1 MAMTRR
7 ELLAAAAL
15 SQSAAH
21 AQTERPNILL
31 VLSDDHSVPY
41 LGCYGYPVK
50 TPHLDKFAS
59 QGLRCTRMFT
69 AAPQC
74 VPSRAAMMTGR
85 MPVAIRMGRFSTP
98 LPPEIVTF
106 PELLRTAGYFTGVCR
121 RNYHLDGPATA
132 EARATFEAHNMIT
145 FAPRLDW
152 VDRNSPRAQT
162 AAKLNEFFDKK
173 PAEKPFFLWVNFN
186 DPHHGWDKNAIPEP
200 HDPAKLPLPKHLP
213 DLPGMRADLGRHL
226 DEVSRADD
234 EFATVLGVLE
244 KRGFAQNTIAVFM
257 GDNGMAFPH
266 GKGSLYDPGCNVPF
280 LVRWPGVVGD
290 GRASSELLSGEDL
303 APTFLEAA
311 GLAKHKDMSG
321 RSFLNLLRGRPYE
334 SRRYVFAQRIPH
346 GNSPFTPATKANTF
360 DLSRSVRS
368 ARWKLIYNCTP
379 HMEYAPVDSARDPGW
394 LQTVEARKA
403 GRLPA
408 ELTRA
413 YFTLP
418 RPVFELYDLDNDPS
432 ELTNLAGLPEHAAIQ
447 KELTL
452 ALQEKMILDYDHL
465 PPPLPL

>member
-7 ELLAAAAL
+7 EWIGSAAMAQGAAA
-15 SQSAAH
+15 QIR
-21 AQTERPNILL
+21 RPNILL

-50 TPHLDKFAS
+50 TPNLDKFAG
-59 QGLRCTRMFT
+59 QGLKCTRMFT

-98 LPPEIVTF
+98 MPPEIVTM
-106 PELLRTAGYFTGVCR
+106 PELLRAAGYFTGVCR
-121 RNYHLDGPATA
+121 RNYHLDGPATPA
-132 EARATFEAHNMIT
+132 ARATFEQYNMLT

-173 PAEKPFFLWVNFN
+173 PMEKPFFLWVNFN
-186 DPHHGWDKNAIPEP
+186 DPHHVWDKNAIAEP
-200 HDPAKLPLPKHLP
+200 HDPLKLPMAKHLP
-213 DLPGMRADLGRHL
+213 DLPGMREDLGRHL

-234 EFATVLGVLE
+234 EFRIVLDVLE
-244 KRGFAQNTIAVFM
+244 KRGFAQDTLVVFM

-266 GKGSLYDPGCNVPF
+266 GKGSLYDPGLNVPF
-280 LVRWPGVVGD
+280 LVRWPGVVGE
-290 GRASSELLSGEDL
+290 GRATSELLSGEDL

-311 GLAKHKDMSG
+311 GLPKHKDMSG
-321 RSFLNLLRGRPYE
+321 RSFLNLLRGRAYE
-334 SRRYVFAQRIPH
+334 SRRYIFGQRIPH
-346 GNSPFTPATKANTF
+346 GNSPMTPTTKSSTF
-360 DLSRSVRS
+360 DLSRCVRS

-379 HMEYAPVDSARDPGW
+379 HMEYSPVDSARDAGW
-394 LQTVEARKA
+394 VQTVEAHKA
-403 GRLPA
+403 GKLPA
-408 ELTRA
+408 ELERT

-418 RPVFELYDLDNDPS
+418 RPVLELYDLDSDPS
-432 ELTNLAGLPEHAAIQ
+432 ELNNLAGKPEHAGIQ
-447 KELTL
+447 KELTE